1 MTENTQTT
9 TRKDI
14 NIGTESSSFALS
26 VGIVLAAM
34 IGLWGMACLI
44 SAFMNVGPLNMV
56 KGYFTALFG

>member
-14 NIGTESSSFALS
+14 NIGTESSSFALG

-34 IGLWGMACLI
+34 VGLWGMACLV
-44 SAFMNVGPLNMV
+44 SAFISVGPLNMV
-56 KGYFTALFG
+56 KGYFTALLG